1 MSATAETF
9 VLANVGQVRRFVMW
23 LGRLS
28 FDKPWKVT
36 IQQVSR
42 GSTVEQEAVLRGKE
56 RQIAEFTG
64 HDPDEIHEQMLAD
77 HYGTEQ
83 VGKLIRP
90 ARRTRTGPNSL
101 NAAEMSDHIRWVE
114 AFAARELGMS
124 LA

>member
-1 MSATAETF
+1 MSAETF
-9 VLANVGQVRRFVMW
+9 LLTNVGQVRRFVMW

-36 IQQVSR
+36 IQRVER

-64 HDPDEIHEQMLAD
+64 HDPDEIHDEMLAQ

-90 ARRTRTGPNSL
+90 ARRTRTGPNPL
-101 NAAEMSDHIRWVE
+101 TAGEMGDHIRFVE